1 MVVLVVDD
9 GVNDGGGDDY
19 GHGMTMLV
27 MVVVIVMMVQ
37 IVVKHSMLTHS
48 FNKYLLRTFENL
60 PV

>member
-1 MVVLVVDD
+1 MVVLVVD
-9 GVNDGGGDDY
+9 GGASDGGGDNY

-27 MVVVIVMMVQ
+27 MVVVIVRMVQ
-37 IVVKHSMLTHS
+37 IVVKHSMLTYS